1 MWKRCC
7 NVMGLLND
15 VNDKIAENRAEML
28 ASLSALI
35 SVPSVAVGPDGDKP
49 LERMSTERW
58 STCSGW
64 RNRKAL
70 KHTMLTIMED
80 I

>member
-35 SVPSVAVGPDGDKP
+35 SLPSVAVGPDGDKP
-49 LERMSTERW
+49 Y
-58 STCSGW
+58 
-64 RNRKAL
+64 
-70 KHTMLTIMED
+70 
-80 I
+80 